1 MKFKHAHAACK
12 GGKVHREANVT
23 WKTDHNGHVVEPI
36 THDTVAEAKLYMRI
50 NARTKG
56 EKK

>member
-12 GGKVHREANVT
+12 GGKVHRERNVT
-23 WKTDHNGHVVEPI
+23 WKTDGNGNAKETIV
-36 THDTVAEAKLYMRI
+36 HDTVAAAKHYMLM